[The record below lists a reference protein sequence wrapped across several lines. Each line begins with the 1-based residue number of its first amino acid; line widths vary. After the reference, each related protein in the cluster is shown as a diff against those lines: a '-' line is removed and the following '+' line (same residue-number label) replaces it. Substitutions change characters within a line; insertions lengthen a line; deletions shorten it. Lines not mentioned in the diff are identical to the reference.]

1 MDQSAPVRTISSF
14 SDLPEVYAALTVTPE
29 FQASFGDPI
38 PLTIMTLGEDPA
50 EHLMPDPVAAQA
62 ECGGIVASLF
72 DLFTDTRLEPLA
84 PEITWGIVNS
94 FHFVASKLERQE
106 DQLADTLRDMARRL
120 EPGEVFAKEL
130 EDTQLECQ
138 SVAEQRAAMEAMR
151 DYAAAMYRVCAG
163 RLWSPSKG
171 SRASHVT
178 SASQI
183 SALDFLRARAERRR
197 DRYDPQG
204 PVVVVSGPADWH
216 DWRIVW
222 TRLDQIRT
230 RIPAM
235 VLVTTGQRLGV
246 DAAAAAWAAE
256 RGIVCIAFGLYG
268 RGKGKGFK
276 RNRDI
281 ADLMPVEAILC
292 EGSGIQSSLYD
303 LFNPP
308 QGHRVPTHVFMRT
321 DQEPDTPIKR
331 KRRVIAA

>member
-1 MDQSAPVRTISSF
+1 MDQSAPIRTASSF
-14 SDLPEVYAALTVTPE
+14 SDLPEVYAALTVTPD

-72 DLFTDTRLEPLA
+72 DLFTDTRLEPHA
-84 PEITWGIVNS
+84 PEIAWGIVNS

-163 RLWSPSKG
+163 RPWSPSKG

-256 RGIVCIAFGLYG
+256 RGVVCIAFGLYG

-321 DQEPDTPIKR
+321 DQEPDVPIKR
-331 KRRVIAA
+331 RRRVIAA

>member
-1 MDQSAPVRTISSF
+1 MDQSAPARTISSF
-14 SDLPEVYAALTVTPE
+14 SDLPEVYAALTVTPD

-38 PLTIMTLGEDPA
+38 PLTIMTLGDAPA

-84 PEITWGIVNS
+84 PEIAWGIVNS

-130 EDTQLECQ
+130 EDTQLACQ

-163 RLWSPSKG
+163 RPWSPSKG

-183 SALDFLRARAERRR
+183 NALDFLRARAERRR

-256 RGIVCIAFGLYG
+256 RGVVCIAFGLYG